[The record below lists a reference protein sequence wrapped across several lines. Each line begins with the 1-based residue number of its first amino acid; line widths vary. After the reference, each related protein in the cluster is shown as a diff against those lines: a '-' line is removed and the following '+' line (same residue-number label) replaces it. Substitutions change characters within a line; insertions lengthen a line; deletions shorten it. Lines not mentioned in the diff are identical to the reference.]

1 MELENKAK
9 EILLKQLELLEE
21 KTKQC
26 NTNELIEISKAM
38 AMISDAIARF
48 PHHYRFWLVL
58 SIKYKK

>member
-1 MELENKAK
+1 MESEKKAK

-38 AMISDAIARF
+38 SMISDAIARF
-48 PHHYRFWLVL
+48 PRHYRF
-58 SIKYKK
+58 